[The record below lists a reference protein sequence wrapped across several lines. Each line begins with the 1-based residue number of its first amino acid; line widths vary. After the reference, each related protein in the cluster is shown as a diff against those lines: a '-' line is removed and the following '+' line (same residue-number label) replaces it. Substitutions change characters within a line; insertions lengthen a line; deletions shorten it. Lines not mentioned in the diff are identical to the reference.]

1 MFGFKGKTAAESIK
15 AAGGKVDVG
24 RKGRKGAS
32 IVVTDGK
39 GARSTIAGKKV
50 KKIQGPDFSKGVGR
64 RKPAKKAAPKGS
76 KKTNG
81 K

>member
-1 MFGFKGKTAAESIK
+1 MLGFGRKTAHEAIK

-24 RKGRKGAS
+24 KSGRKGAS

-50 KKIQGPDFSKGVGR
+50 KKIQGPDFSKGTGR
-64 RKPAKKAAPKGS
+64 RKPAKKAAPKKA